1 MEKAYQKTTEE
12 IYKELET
19 SEKGLT
25 NDEAKKRLR
34 TYGQNILAEK
44 PKKLNY
50 KYF

>member
-25 NDEAKKRLR
+25 NDEAKKDFGHMVKIFLLKN
-34 TYGQNILAEK
+34 QKN
-44 PKKLNY
+44 
-50 KYF
+50 

>member
-25 NDEAKKRLR
+25 NDEAKKRVR